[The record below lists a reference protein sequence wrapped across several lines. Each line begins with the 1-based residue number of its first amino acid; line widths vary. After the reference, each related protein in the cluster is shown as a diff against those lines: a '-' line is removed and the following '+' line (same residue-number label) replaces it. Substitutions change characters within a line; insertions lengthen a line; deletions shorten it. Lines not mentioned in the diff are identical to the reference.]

1 MSEAKSDRI
10 DCRQYRLMWHVC
22 WYAKYFLVDY
32 NGTTKNFALLPY
44 FQTTLWCEQTIL
56 HLCLEMY
63 FNSVTY
69 FHLFLSFHPLV
80 LCAYNLKSTFK
91 MGYMLL
97 LHKHKCEQMMVHIE
111 YWTVITEAGIQ
122 NIICWRS
129 SLIKEYLIWRKV
141 TSVCHICQA
150 FTKVIHICEIAISI
164 WTDSI

>member
-1 MSEAKSDRI
+1 
-10 DCRQYRLMWHVC
+10 
-22 WYAKYFLVDY
+22 
-32 NGTTKNFALLPY
+32 
-44 FQTTLWCEQTIL
+44 
-56 HLCLEMY
+56 MY

-69 FHLFLSFHPLV
+69 FHLFISFHPLV

-141 TSVCHICQA
+141 TSVCHICQV

-164 WTDSI
+164 WTDSIWGSVQHPDTLAIFYCESSFLSLCRKAYLNKNIIMRLR